1 MEFPIHKLSSTE
13 FPHLL
18 REIPDPPTEL
28 YARGELPPQGAKLL
42 AVVGS
47 RNYTDY
53 GKSVVNTLISGLRG
67 YNIAIISGLAIG
79 MDGLAHRAALD
90 AHLYTLA
97 VPGSGI
103 DDSVLYP
110 RRHRALANEILTAG
124 GGLLSEYAPTFKA
137 TIWSFPKRNR
147 IMAGISHAVLV
158 VEASQ
163 KSGTL
168 ITSRLATEYNRDV
181 LTVPGSIFSQNS
193 EGPHMLIKLG
203 ATPVTSSRDILEAL
217 GIEETVPQDAKHPAG
232 LSLEEEKVLSLLT
245 EPKDRDT
252 LIRALGLPAERTN
265 TLLMHMEI
273 NGLIITDANT
283 VRGLI

>member
-110 RRHRALANEILTAG
+110 RRHRTLANEILTAG

-137 TIWSFPKRNR
+137 TMWSFPKRNR

-203 ATPVTSSRDILEAL
+203 ATPVTASADILEVL
-217 GIEETVPQDAKHPAG
+217 GIEETAPQDAKHPAG
-232 LSLEEEKVLSLLT
+232 LSPEEEKILSLLT
-245 EPKDRDT
+245 EPRDRDA
-252 LIRALGLPAERTN
+252 LIRALGLPAEQTN
-265 TLLMHMEI
+265 TLLMQMEI